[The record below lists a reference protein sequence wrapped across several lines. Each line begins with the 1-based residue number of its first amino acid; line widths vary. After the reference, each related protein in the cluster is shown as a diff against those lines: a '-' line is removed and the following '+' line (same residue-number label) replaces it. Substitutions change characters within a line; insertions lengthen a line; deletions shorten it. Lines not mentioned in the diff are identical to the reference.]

1 MTTNRIIN
9 NPTNT
14 PQLGADDVSP
24 LRLSF
29 YGAMDAHNA
38 RKLVCI
44 SYRLGWTLKISPAA
58 SLLSTHHRASGA
70 VTQLQI
76 NVKFKQT
83 PVAPNNMFAP
93 NNFRQIARWCVDNAC
108 SLERWHRKAR
118 PASSAHA
125 WPGRCI
131 ISQQWCQII
140 RGSCGLKI
148 GKCFFFI
155 EKHSTGRMYM
165 RIRNVNTRY
174 TKLANVQMNRVQKS
188 RDNRPTLHSAWERYP
203 RLHWATRMY

>member
-1 MTTNRIIN
+1 MYFHKWKQKLLLN
-9 NPTNT
+9 NPNNT
-14 PQLGADDVSP
+14 PPLGADDFFYRFMVSWM
-24 LRLSF
+24 LTMQGK
-29 YGAMDAHNA
+29 YIY
-38 RKLVCI
+38 I
-44 SYRLGWTLKISPAA
+44 SYLPGWTLKISPAA

-93 NNFRQIARWCVDNAC
+93 NKFRQIARWCVDNAC

-148 GKCFFFI
+148 GKCFFF
-155 EKHSTGRMYM
+155 
-165 RIRNVNTRY
+165 
-174 TKLANVQMNRVQKS
+174 
-188 RDNRPTLHSAWERYP
+188 
-203 RLHWATRMY
+203 HWKT